1 MIIAHVD
8 FDVAADRRTH
18 ALAVLRQQ
26 VEEVRALPGCRS
38 FAPYADPVVPTR
50 VSVVHEWES
59 AEAFAGYSASAA
71 FARSSAELRPLMTA
85 PPSSRRYDATLIEE
99 VA

>member
-1 MIIAHVD
+1 MMIAHVD
-8 FDVAADRRTH
+8 FDVAADRRSQ

-50 VSVVHEWES
+50 VSVVHE
-59 AEAFAGYSASAA
+59 
-71 FARSSAELRPLMTA
+71 
-85 PPSSRRYDATLIEE
+85 
-99 VA
+99 